1 MTMALFAAM
10 IMFLAVIGA
19 VVFVIVSDNKK
30 EIAMKQI
37 GYSKGKK
44 SIENDNLTRVYDGI
58 PIVKCNLC
66 GGRGVIVSKSNGKD
80 ILFNARCRDCGR
92 TLCNSDGGPDLGFV
106 MNEWNDWNQTGDRNS
121 YKYDYS
127 DNNGKGKMVLSKT
140 PPVKLRS

>member
-1 MTMALFAAM
+1 MALFAAM
-10 IMFLAVIGA
+10 VMFLAILGA

-30 EIAMKQI
+30 EIAMKQMSS
-37 GYSKGKK
+37 SKGKK
-44 SIENDNLTRVYDGI
+44 AIESDNVTRVYDGV

-66 GGRGVIVSKSNGKD
+66 GGRGVIVGKSNGKD

-106 MNEWNDWNQTGDRNS
+106 MNEWNNWNQTGDRNS
-121 YKYDYS
+121 YRYDYT
-127 DNNGKGKMVLSKT
+127 DDNGKGRNGFKVQ